1 VSRRPLTPQQ
11 AEAQRRRLIEATF
24 TVIAATGNASPAV
37 HPILVEARLS
47 RQSFYRFF
55 ASKDDLMEAVRVEG
69 RRLLVDYL
77 TARIARATTP
87 EAKVRAWVAGI
98 MRQAERPW
106 AAERTRPFVT
116 SLGAGDARD
125 AAEIAESERELCALL
140 ADVLTEGA
148 AADAWDTSDPAT
160 DALYIHDI
168 VIGSLRR
175 HLLSRRK
182 PSPETTEAM
191 GDFALRAIGASTAR
205 LSPWARLTR

>member
-1 VSRRPLTPQQ
+1 VSRRPLTPEQ
-11 AEAQRRRLIEATF
+11 AEEQRRRLVEATF
-24 TVIAATGNASPAV
+24 AVIAATGNASPAV

-77 TARIARATTP
+77 TARVARATTP
-87 EAKVRAWVAGI
+87 EAKVRAWVSGI
-98 MRQAERPW
+98 MRQAERPR

-116 SLGAGDARD
+116 SLGAGEARD

-140 ADVLTEGA
+140 ADVLVEGVA
-148 AADAWDTSDPAT
+148 DGVWDTADAETF
-160 DALYIHDI
+160 ALYIHDV

-175 HLLSRRK
+175 HLLSRRT
-182 PSPETTEAM
+182 PTPATTEAL
-191 GDFALRAIGASTAR
+191 GDFALRAIGASTVR
-205 LSPWARLTR
+205 DSTGMSP